1 MGEVE
6 VVEEDLGHAHE
17 HLGALHPPVVAPDG
31 HLQQHS
37 TVQYIVVQYST
48 VQHSTAQYS
57 KTLGTVW
64 WTISQ
69 VINNLLVCLA
79 DCLLTVLARCSAGP
93 G

>member
-17 HLGALHPPVVAPDG
+17 DLGALHPPVVAPDG

-48 VQHSTAQYS
+48 AQYS
-57 KTLGTVW
+57 KL
-64 WTISQ
+64 
-69 VINNLLVCLA
+69 
-79 DCLLTVLARCSAGP
+79 
-93 G
+93 